1 MPKLARDAVELFYH
15 DEGSGEPLVLLHGA
29 ASSSVCFDDCAG
41 PLARKRR
48 VVRPDLRGMGRSSRI
63 DSLRPTDWVE
73 DLLALLDHLGLDR
86 VDLAGT
92 SLGARIATR
101 FALDHPDRV
110 MTLTLDAPMVFAEP
124 AGEELIDQI
133 FGPDRDPGMAET
145 LRRWHGAD
153 WEAVTSTY
161 LRLRQS
167 RELQEF
173 LDFRQ
178 DLERLGM
185 PVLLTRG
192 DDDDPIHPIAH
203 ALEIHTR
210 ASATLLWIA
219 PSARFALTRFR
230 PQEWARV
237 VDEFIW
243 THDLGSRA
251 VSHSDHIDKS

>member
-1 MPKLARDAVELFYH
+1 MPKLVRDTVELFYH
-15 DEGSGEPLVLLHGA
+15 DEGRGEPLVLLHGA
-29 ASSSVCFDDCAG
+29 ASSSLSFDECSG
-41 PLARKRR
+41 YLSRRRR
-48 VVRPDLRGMGRSSRI
+48 VVRPDLRGMGQSSRI
-63 DSLRPTDWVE
+63 SSLQPSDWIE
-73 DLLALLDHLGLDR
+73 DLVALLDHLGLDR

-110 MTLTLDAPMVFAEP
+110 MTLVLDAPMVFASP
-124 AGEELIDQI
+124 AGEALIDQI
-133 FGPDRDPGMAET
+133 FGPQRDSGMAET

-167 RELQEF
+167 RELQDL
-173 LDFRQ
+173 LDFRR
-178 DLERLGM
+178 DLEHLGM

-192 DDDDPIHPIAH
+192 DDDDPIHPIDH

-210 ASATLLWIA
+210 AAATLLWIA
-219 PSARFALTRFR
+219 PLARFSLARFR
-230 PQEWARV
+230 PQEWAQV

-243 THDLGSRA
+243 SHDLGSRA
-251 VSHSDHIDKS
+251 SAHSDYTDES